1 MKTLFVCIIAIGFA
15 LLAPPSRAQENIIT
29 IGTGSVT
36 GVYYPAGGAI
46 CRLINRGRKEH
57 GYRCFVEST
66 GGSIYNIRALRDG
79 EISFGIVQSDWQY
92 NAYRGE
98 GVFADGPPFRDL
110 RSVFSLH
117 SEMFTVAVGKNSNIK
132 KFEDL
137 KGKNVNIGDAGSG
150 MRDIM
155 QTLMESHHWT
165 KHTFAKTSEL
175 KPTDAAKELCEG
187 KIDAMVF
194 AAGHPNGLI
203 QEVTGNCGAKLIAV
217 EGAEVDKLIA
227 DNPFYARTAIPGGMY
242 QGNPQNTST
251 FGVKATLVTTA
262 DADEEAVYQLT
273 KAVFDNF
280 DNFKT
285 LHFVFATL
293 DKERMVSAGLIAPI
307 HPGALRYFREVGLI
321 KGDVNMDTPKASTHK
336 KNASRAVD
344 TFDDTNDKDSEN

>member
-1 MKTLFVCIIAIGFA
+1 MKTIYACLAA
-15 LLAPPSRAQENIIT
+15 LLLVFLAPQATNAAENIIT

-98 GVFADGPPFRDL
+98 GVFADGPPFRDM

-132 KFEDL
+132 KFADL
-137 KGKNVNIGDAGSG
+137 KGKKVNIGDAGSG
-150 MRDIM
+150 MREIM
-155 QTLMESHHWT
+155 QALMESRHWS
-165 KHTFAKTSEL
+165 KGSFAEASEL
-175 KPTDAAKELCEG
+175 KPTDAAKELCDG

-203 QEVTGNCGAKLIAV
+203 QEITGNCGAKLIPI
-217 EGAEVDKLIA
+217 EGPEVDKLIA
-227 DNPFYARTAIPGGMY
+227 ENPFYARTAIPGGMY
-242 QGNPQNTST
+242 QGNPQNTPT

-293 DKERMVSAGLIAPI
+293 DKEKMVTTGLIAPL
-307 HPGALRYFREVGLI
+307 HPGALRYYKEVGLI
-321 KGDVNMDTPKASTHK
+321 KDDGLPKA
-336 KNASRAVD
+336 VD
-344 TFDDTNDKDSEN
+344 KPMKANERSAPGLDDSNN

>member
-1 MKTLFVCIIAIGFA
+1 MRYMLAC
-15 LLAPPSRAQENIIT
+15 LLALTLVFFAPESRAQENIIT

-57 GYRCFVEST
+57 GIRCFVEST

-117 SEMFTVAVGKNSNIK
+117 SEMFTVAVGKESGIK
-132 KFEDL
+132 KFNDL
-137 KGKNVNIGDAGSG
+137 KGKRVNIGDAGSG
-150 MRDIM
+150 MREIM
-155 QTLMESHHWT
+155 QGLMESHHWT
-165 KHTFAKTSEL
+165 KHSFAEASEL
-175 KPTDAAKELCEG
+175 KPTDAAKELCDG

-203 QEVTGNCGAKLIAV
+203 QEITSNCGAKLIPIEGV
-217 EGAEVDKLIA
+217 EVEKLLSE
-227 DNPFYARTAIPGGMY
+227 NPFYARTAIPGGMY
-242 QGNPQNTST
+242 QGNPQNTAT
-251 FGVKATLVTTA
+251 FGVKATLVTTE

-280 DNFKT
+280 DSFKT

-293 DKERMVSAGLIAPI
+293 DKQRMVSSGLIAPL
-307 HPGALRYFREVGLI
+307 HPGALRYYKEVGLI
-321 KGDVNMDTPKASTHK
+321 KGDAQK
-336 KNASRAVD
+336 AVD
-344 TFDDTNDKDSEN
+344 PVSVKPSRKGESPEDETDDK